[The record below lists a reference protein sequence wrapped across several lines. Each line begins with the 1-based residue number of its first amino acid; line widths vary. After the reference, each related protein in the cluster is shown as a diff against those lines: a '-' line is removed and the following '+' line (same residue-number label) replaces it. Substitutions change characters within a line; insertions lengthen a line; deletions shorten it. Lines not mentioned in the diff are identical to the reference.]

1 MGPCDYTIEYIAYKT
16 AIYHAI
22 ELLQQDKVAGG
33 KNFIVSAQH

>member
-1 MGPCDYTIEYIAYKT
+1 MGPCDYTIEYIAYET

-33 KNFIVSAQH
+33 KNFIVSA